1 MTQATVEFADIDRLF
16 VKNACLSVIVF
27 VASELEFP
35 ITIVQNLADVF
46 LRHYCSSYRSQ
57 ETGPKDAGQ
66 NLSIQFSAVKPRNFG
81 NVRVV

>member
-16 VKNACLSVIVF
+16 VKNACLSVSVF

-46 LRHYCSSYRSQ
+46 LRHSVPPI
-57 ETGPKDAGQ
+57 EAK
-66 NLSIQFSAVKPRNFG
+66 KPARKMLAKI
-81 NVRVV
+81 